1 MRDKRAMRPLALV
14 LLLIG
19 SLATQR
25 ALAENAP
32 IQPPTRAH
40 CVGVGMMWDENVN
53 VCVVTRNTLS
63 EQPLTRVDC
72 GNEGMT
78 WDENANICES
88 ESHLVETMPRSNQ
101 PLTRSECNLA
111 GMAWNENANVCEEAG
126 TGASASALLITID
139 KATQR
144 MTVSLDGVERYGW
157 PVSTGQ
163 PGYSTPSGTYT
174 ASSMNE
180 IWYSKQWDD
189 APMPHAIFFTKKG
202 HAVHGTNET
211 KKLGKPASHGC
222 VRLAPENA
230 RTLFALVKEKGLE
243 NTDIVLGGDT
253 PGGESRVAS
262 PGRKQQIKPRSR
274 IEEPRRFGRRWWFRR
289 YYSGPR
295 RWAPEGFYMGRPS
308 GPRGWRD

>member
-1 MRDKRAMRPLALV
+1 MRPLALV

-88 ESHLVETMPRSNQ
+88 ESHLVGTTPRSNQ

-111 GMAWNENANVCEEAG
+111 GMAWNENANVCEETG

-157 PVSTGQ
+157 PVPTGQ

-180 IWYSKQWDD
+180 IWYSKQWDN
-189 APMPHAIFFTKKG
+189 APMPHAVFFTREG
-202 HAVHGTNET
+202 HAIHGTNEV
-211 KKLGKPASHGC
+211 KRLGNPASHGC
-222 VRLAPENA
+222 VRLSPQNA
-230 RTLFALVKEKGLE
+230 ATLYGLVSEAGLE
-243 NTDIVLGGDT
+243 NTQIVLAGLT
-253 PGGESRVAS
+253 PGGEGKWASSARSKSSYRVES
-262 PGRKQQIKPRSR
+262 YER
-274 IEEPRRFGRRWWFRR
+274 PRRRGGPFRRLFGRR
-289 YYSGPR
+289 
-295 RWAPEGFYMGRPS
+295 
-308 GPRGWRD
+308 